1 MHHIPL
7 HRAHGRAAGPAPPNA
22 PPRLR
27 ASAAL
32 LSPRASARDPVRCVS
47 PPGAFD
53 VEEFKIASPAFGI
66 PYFLLFILLMF
77 LILMN
82 IFLAILGEAY
92 SFVREQMDQTSEQ
105 QVQTKKRSLKEYVKL
120 ICTVLKKKQAARRS
134 AKEAKRAE
142 ALAKAEK
149 RTSGMAARMA

>member
-1 MHHIPL
+1 
-7 HRAHGRAAGPAPPNA
+7 
-22 PPRLR
+22 
-27 ASAAL
+27 
-32 LSPRASARDPVRCVS
+32 
-47 PPGAFD
+47 
-53 VEEFKIASPAFGI
+53 
-66 PYFLLFILLMF
+66 MF